1 MSSYEINILFRL
13 IILLGDIW
21 CMHPANTKHLYN
33 IYILLETYIKYLVLF
48 I

>member
-13 IILLGDIW
+13 IILDNIW

-33 IYILLETYIKYLVLF
+33 IYIMLETYIKYIVLF